1 MTFECYRYD
10 NAMTMKPTMVQ
21 LSLEDRDVLARAAA
35 DEGVS
40 RSELVRRALRH
51 YLEER
56 TEAVVSRRI
65 RQGYE
70 QLPESDAEIVAAT
83 AAARR
88 MLSDPDLEW

>member
-1 MTFECYRYD
+1 
-10 NAMTMKPTMVQ
+10 MTMTPTMIQ
-21 LSLEDRDVLARAAA
+21 LSPDDKELLARAAA
-35 DEGVS
+35 EEGVS
-40 RSELVRRALRH
+40 RSELVRRALRQ

-56 TEAVVSRRI
+56 TEAVVSRCI

-70 QLPESDAEIVAAT
+70 QLPESDPEIGAAT